1 MRLSNRQ
8 LRKYMNGDSGGCREK
23 REPVP
28 TAGLILKSK
37 AAFYEGEERDT
48 LTAAEFLYWQGGY
61 IRKYWWALQ
70 GGVLLILWISLKL
83 TGSGFYV
90 RRAMGV
96 AASLFAAMLL
106 PELWKNR
113 SGGAVEVECA
123 AFYSLRQIYAARMLL
138 FAIVDFLL
146 LCCFSLTVVLSGRML
161 VWELTVQFFL
171 PYMVTCCI
179 CFRTLYSQAV
189 SEPFAL
195 ALCMVWCGVW
205 NLLVL
210 SEKVYKAVS
219 APVWAAM
226 LGISLAYLGY
236 SVYKGQKNYKEMW
249 EVKPLW
255 N

>member
-96 AASLFAAMLL
+96 
-106 PELWKNR
+106 
-113 SGGAVEVECA
+113 
-123 AFYSLRQIYAARMLL
+123 
-138 FAIVDFLL
+138 
-146 LCCFSLTVVLSGRML
+146 
-161 VWELTVQFFL
+161 
-171 PYMVTCCI
+171 
-179 CFRTLYSQAV
+179 
-189 SEPFAL
+189 
-195 ALCMVWCGVW
+195 
-205 NLLVL
+205 
-210 SEKVYKAVS
+210 
-219 APVWAAM
+219 
-226 LGISLAYLGY
+226 
-236 SVYKGQKNYKEMW
+236 
-249 EVKPLW
+249 
-255 N
+255 

>member
-1 MRLSNRQ
+1 M
-8 LRKYMNGDSGGCREK
+8 
-23 REPVP
+23 
-28 TAGLILKSK
+28 
-37 AAFYEGEERDT
+37 AAP
-48 LTAAEFLYWQGGY
+48 
-61 IRKYWWALQ
+61 
-70 GGVLLILWISLKL
+70 
-83 TGSGFYV
+83 
-90 RRAMGV
+90 
-96 AASLFAAMLL
+96 LFAAMLL

-161 VWELTVQFFL
+161 VWELMVQFFL

-236 SVYKGQKNYKEMW
+236 SVYKGQKNDKEMW